1 MKKIFLNYL
10 KRKRRGA
17 RSSMVKLSNKKE
29 AEFLLRKLHALMR
42 KVPYR
47 EGWEELAD
55 ADIAL
60 QTAYFK
66 MK

>member
-1 MKKIFLNYL
+1 
-10 KRKRRGA
+10 
-17 RSSMVKLSNKKE
+17 MVKLSNKKE
-29 AEFLLRKLHALMR
+29 TESLLRKLHILMR
-42 KVPYR
+42 KVPYGG
-47 EGWEELAD
+47 GWEELAD